1 MGSQSAKRK
10 SRSSVVGT
18 GYLPSWASFAAVSFI
33 AVAAAALRA
42 WVNFSGPL
50 VPKVNGAYY
59 LVQVRALLER
69 GRLALHDLPL
79 AFLLES
85 AAARLLRWPFG
96 LSTDRAVMLAV
107 KLVDTIVP
115 PLAAVPASL
124 LAFRLRPAA
133 GEASLLPA
141 SCATPSAAAAFWVAL
156 SCSPIALS
164 GDFHKN
170 AVGMLWMVCLAASLP
185 GALER
190 RPRSIAAAAGWLA
203 LAAVTHLG
211 AFGTGLALVVPA
223 AAATLLFRPRPQ
235 RRRAAFAVACLAA
248 AAVGVLGYWLL
259 LDPSRRERL
268 AALPRSLFR
277 RPYLLSL
284 LGRRADGVSGS
295 PSAIA
300 DLALQNAIAIAGI
313 VVLARRWR
321 SLGAPIRA
329 IAVAGIASCLFLAS
343 PFIGTGWAERFHLMA
358 YAPAAVVLAFT
369 APRFGGPAVTRI
381 TVGVVTTASLALSL
395 LTLRTKIS
403 QEFGVDPSAWDEY
416 ERVYF
421 LVMNRPPDGDAPHGD
436 MRSVD
441 APGGASRPDA
451 MTAFPEVRVSGD
463 AVVVHEGR
471 FFTLWRADTAP
482 AWYPLASPPEPAAHG
497 RGSRPAGLHSRFSVV
512 ARGSAGKCHRL
523 RSTRGP
529 GSIARH
535 RSGRP
540 SISSRSSSSPSASTG
555 LPPSMRS
562 TTMPPPRTATVPP
575 PQAMVPSMVRLDL
588 AMASR

>member
-18 GYLPSWASFAAVSFI
+18 GYLPSLASFAAVSFI

-69 GRLALHDLPL
+69 GRLALPDLPL

-85 AAARLLRWPFG
+85 AAAWLLRSFG
-96 LSTDRAVMLAV
+96 IATDRAVMLAV
-107 KLVDTIVP
+107 KLMDTIVP
-115 PLAAVPASL
+115 PLAAVPAAL
-124 LAFRLRPAA
+124 LASRLRP
-133 GEASLLPA
+133 GVDEASLLPA
-141 SCATPSAAAAFWVAL
+141 SCATPPSAAAFWVAL

-170 AVGMLWMVCLAASLP
+170 AVGMLWIVCLAASLP

-190 RPRSIAAAAGWLA
+190 RPRSIAAAAGWIA

-211 AFGTGLALVVPA
+211 AFGTGLVLVVPA

-268 AALPRSLFR
+268 AALPLSLFR
-277 RPYLLSL
+277 RPYLFAL
-284 LGRRADGVSGS
+284 LGRRADGVSSS

-313 VVLARRWR
+313 AVLARRWR

-369 APRFGGPAVTRI
+369 TPRFGGPAVTRI

-395 LTLRTKIS
+395 LTLPRLGRPSIPVESYAELAGLSGLVGDPDRTLIIARHGLEWWAAWALRTKVS

-421 LVMNRPPDGDAPHGD
+421 LVMNRPTDGDVPHSD
-436 MRSVD
+436 VRSVHV
-441 APGGASRPDA
+441 PGGARRPDA

-482 AWYPLASPPEPAAHG
+482 AWYPLASPP
-497 RGSRPAGLHSRFSVV
+497 
-512 ARGSAGKCHRL
+512 
-523 RSTRGP
+523 
-529 GSIARH
+529 
-535 RSGRP
+535 
-540 SISSRSSSSPSASTG
+540 
-555 LPPSMRS
+555 
-562 TTMPPPRTATVPP
+562 
-575 PQAMVPSMVRLDL
+575 
-588 AMASR
+588 